1 MAGRNGTRV
10 VVTGVGVVSPIGIG
24 NDRFWDS
31 LVNNRTGIDFL
42 QSMPSDGL
50 PSAFGAEVR
59 DFNPVNFLRD
69 KKFVKVM
76 CRDIRLLVWPRP
88 VLLLRMLRFLLAG
101 LIRTALVSSLALAND
116 LPSFRAGSRCRSLRY
131 RRWI

>member
-1 MAGRNGTRV
+1 MAGRNGIRV

-76 CRDIRLLVWPRP
+76 CRDIQLGAASYTSVTLLIASV
-88 VLLLRMLRFLLAG
+88 F
-101 LIRTALVSSLALAND
+101 
-116 LPSFRAGSRCRSLRY
+116 C
-131 RRWI
+131 